1 MKKSKV
7 ISSTILASTIFF
19 SSSSVFALENEV
31 VIDNDESNVE
41 LVGNEENVTFNPEEV
56 QTSSIVNKN
65 QPQRAINM
73 NSIVTYKK
81 NVTTSYSWSSYRRVS
96 DDMKVGSKGGSIS
109 VTKQTTFGTTVTGS
123 IKDLGISANITKSSS
138 IGYKLNLDPNTTRYV
153 GYRAYYKIEKGTRV
167 VKDQLTGKIISTNS
181 YTVKTPT
188 KGAYSLLKP

>member
-73 NSIVTYKK
+73 NSI
-81 NVTTSYSWSSYRRVS
+81 
-96 DDMKVGSKGGSIS
+96 
-109 VTKQTTFGTTVTGS
+109 
-123 IKDLGISANITKSSS
+123 
-138 IGYKLNLDPNTTRYV
+138 
-153 GYRAYYKIEKGTRV
+153 
-167 VKDQLTGKIISTNS
+167 
-181 YTVKTPT
+181 
-188 KGAYSLLKP
+188 